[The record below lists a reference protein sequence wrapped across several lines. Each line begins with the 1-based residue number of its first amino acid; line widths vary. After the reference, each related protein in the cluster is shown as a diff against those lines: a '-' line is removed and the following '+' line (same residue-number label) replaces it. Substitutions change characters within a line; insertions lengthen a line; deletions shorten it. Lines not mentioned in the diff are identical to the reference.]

1 MAPADSGFVRSDGR
15 RHRDEQPRGAT
26 ASGTL
31 KPESADE
38 PYMTG
43 RPLDVL
49 EEALDTPVTV
59 HLKDDT
65 AHFGVLAGYDQHMNI
80 VLDPTELEG
89 STDDEVE
96 DTTIIRGD
104 NVVSINV

>member
-1 MAPADSGFVRSDGR
+1 
-15 RHRDEQPRGAT
+15 
-26 ASGTL
+26 
-31 KPESADE
+31 
-38 PYMTG
+38 MTG

-49 EEALDTPVTV
+49 EESLDAPVTV
-59 HLKDDT
+59 HLKDGS
-65 AHFGVLAGYDQHMNI
+65 ANFGVLAGYDQHMNV